1 MIPYLKV
8 LIRQRIAAWNPVSM
22 QTAKR
27 SRAKAIL
34 TFVLIG
40 VSMLM
45 LYAMLV
51 GLEYLMFRAFEQLG
65 EPETMLALT
74 GILCTLMVVITS
86 FFYIFS
92 ELFFSKDVSFV
103 SSLPMSSREILTA
116 KLIRI
121 WLGEAGIALLI
132 CLPVTV
138 LYGISRSMGVL
149 YYVKALLLT
158 PFMPMAAIAVVTLLS
173 FALIRVS
180 VLWKR
185 REAMT
190 VVMSMLFLIAFMW
203 VEMSFS
209 MSAQDDMGAAVLQL
223 VLRQKRV
230 LDMIAGLYP
239 PIRWFADALTH
250 SGLAAAGNWLAFAAL
265 NVAALAAVA
274 LVTGGAYQRLAI
286 RQNET
291 FTRLNA
297 TAKRRVDRH
306 GMRTPFMALY
316 RREMREIFQ
325 VPAYAMNCLAS
336 GVMFPV
342 IALVMILGSGSMGSE
357 LAMLPAMLKLF
368 SGALIAAFATGI
380 FALTGDMNMA
390 ISTAV
395 SREGVRHEFY
405 RTLPIGPQTQL
416 GAKFAMGLTMNL
428 ITAVPL
434 AALLMAVLPAFLPEL
449 VIGFLCSLLFSV
461 ATAATGLM
469 VDVAHPKF
477 GWKNETEAIKQN
489 GMAALT
495 MFGSMGFVAVCGA
508 AYYGLHRLGVSYAAS
523 LALICAIVAAAD
535 VLLLRRLFGKA
546 SAHYILQEVEK

>member
-27 SRAKAIL
+27 SKTKAIL

-92 ELFFSKDVSFV
+92 ELFFSKDVSYV

-121 WLGEAGIALLI
+121 WMGEAGIALLI

-149 YYVKALLLT
+149 YYAKALLLT
-158 PFMPMAAIAVVTLLS
+158 PFMPMAAIALVTLLS

-203 VEMSFS
+203 GDMQFS

-223 VLRQKRV
+223 
-230 LDMIAGLYP
+230 
-239 PIRWFADALTH
+239 
-250 SGLAAAGNWLAFAAL
+250 
-265 NVAALAAVA
+265 
-274 LVTGGAYQRLAI
+274 
-286 RQNET
+286 
-291 FTRLNA
+291 
-297 TAKRRVDRH
+297 
-306 GMRTPFMALY
+306 
-316 RREMREIFQ
+316 
-325 VPAYAMNCLAS
+325 C
-336 GVMFPV
+336 
-342 IALVMILGSGSMGSE
+342 
-357 LAMLPAMLKLF
+357 
-368 SGALIAAFATGI
+368 
-380 FALTGDMNMA
+380 
-390 ISTAV
+390 
-395 SREGVRHEFY
+395 
-405 RTLPIGPQTQL
+405 
-416 GAKFAMGLTMNL
+416 
-428 ITAVPL
+428 
-434 AALLMAVLPAFLPEL
+434 
-449 VIGFLCSLLFSV
+449 
-461 ATAATGLM
+461 
-469 VDVAHPKF
+469 
-477 GWKNETEAIKQN
+477 
-489 GMAALT
+489 
-495 MFGSMGFVAVCGA
+495 CG
-508 AYYGLHRLGVSYAAS
+508 R
-523 LALICAIVAAAD
+523 
-535 VLLLRRLFGKA
+535 
-546 SAHYILQEVEK
+546 SACWI